1 MSSTK
6 DAATRPAA
14 QQRPQAV
21 HQKLEDDGAESTKAE
36 AEDND
41 DNNGKKKKCKPCRC
55 TGPCFVDYLLKYQ
68 IPLMLAVAIV
78 FGYLVPAPGQWIADQ
93 GVPLGS
99 VFVAV
104 IFLVS
109 GMKLKTEA
117 LVRAVKEWR
126 GILVGTLIILVLTP
140 CVSFGVLAIPS
151 DRSALTDLL
160 FGLAIFFTMPTTLSS
175 GVVLTREANGN
186 FALALLLTTVTNLLS
201 IVLIPFVVQLLVLF
215 QNWLAARQSAASVE
229 DLATTASAFGGNA
242 NGTTWAVNASSL
254 DPLEINIDAVELLM
268 KLSLAI
274 LLPLVV
280 GKVMLHIPQIGP
292 AVVACTTH
300 TSKQIKLVTTFALAV
315 APWLKISANVDGFAT
330 LEAADIFIALGLGIG
345 VHLLFLGVNF
355 LLTMGGWLGMAERK
369 AVVIMG
375 SQKTLPIAIAVLDF
389 IPDGSGFNAGV
400 ASISCVLAH
409 FVQILIDAL
418 IASRLADV
426 PNGDEDDDAADDSG
440 AVSSE
445 DKGRAAEGSATEG
458 EREREDNTGDDVET
472 GAEGVELTQ
481 VTGQL

>member
-1 MSSTK
+1 
-6 DAATRPAA
+6 
-14 QQRPQAV
+14 
-21 HQKLEDDGAESTKAE
+21 
-36 AEDND
+36 
-41 DNNGKKKKCKPCRC
+41 
-55 TGPCFVDYLLKYQ
+55 
-68 IPLMLAVAIV
+68 
-78 FGYLVPAPGQWIADQ
+78 
-93 GVPLGS
+93 
-99 VFVAV
+99 
-104 IFLVS
+104 
-109 GMKLKTEA
+109 MKLKTEA

-300 TSKQIKLVTTFALAV
+300 TSVRASVVAAVVSYARSEIIFECLLDIGCQSAISFVAVLRAGSSAPSRVVAASHIMCCVLFALHESLETNQAGD
-315 APWLKISANVDGFAT
+315 NVC
-330 LEAADIFIALGLGIG
+330 IG
-345 VHLLFLGVNF
+345 RGS
-355 LLTMGGWLGMAERK
+355 
-369 AVVIMG
+369 VVEN
-375 SQKTLPIAIAVLDF
+375 Q
-389 IPDGSGFNAGV
+389 
-400 ASISCVLAH
+400 C
-409 FVQILIDAL
+409 Q
-418 IASRLADV
+418 R
-426 PNGDEDDDAADDSG
+426 
-440 AVSSE
+440 
-445 DKGRAAEGSATEG
+445 
-458 EREREDNTGDDVET
+458 
-472 GAEGVELTQ
+472 
-481 VTGQL
+481 